1 MLVFELSRKGR
12 RSFVLPPK
20 DEAIACHKLEQTR
33 QDELKLPE
41 LAEREVIQHYTNL
54 TKKIFSVDA
63 GFYPLGSC
71 TMKYNPKINEDVAGL
86 NGFANIHPLQPTD
99 TVKGA
104 LKAFDL
110 LSEKLAEVTGMDAIT
125 LQPAAGAQGEFASL
139 LMIKNY
145 LRDQGHT
152 HKNEVIVPDS
162 AHGTNPASAVMAGF
176 KVVTVPSNDRGLV
189 DVEKLKELINANTA
203 AIMLTNPNT
212 LGLYEE
218 NIVEICDLMHD
229 ADALVYCDGAN
240 MNAIMGIS
248 RPGDVGFDVIHLNL
262 HKTFSTPHG
271 GGGPGCGAVGV
282 KSILEP
288 YLPTPVVR
296 NGEILV
302 DRPKS
307 IGPMK
312 NFYGHFG
319 VFIRALTYTL
329 SLGGNGL
336 KEASQNAVLNAN
348 YLYSLVKDNYPLSN
362 TTPFMHEFVASMAK
376 LKKETGVSA
385 LDLSKGL
392 IENNIH
398 PPTMYFPIIVEEALM
413 VEPTETESIDT
424 LKHVAEVFNTLV
436 KRAHEDPES
445 LHNAPSNTV
454 IKRVDEVKAARHPI
468 LVHND

>member
-1 MLVFELSRKGR
+1 MLVFEVSREGR
-12 RSFVLPPK
+12 RSFYLPK
-20 DEAIACHKLEQTR
+20 SDVESHSLSLKRE
-33 QDELKLPE
+33 DDLKLPE
-41 LAEREVIQHYTNL
+41 LSEREVIQHYTNL
-54 TKKIFSVDA
+54 TKKIFSVDS

-71 TMKYNPKINEDVAGL
+71 TMKYNPKLNEDVAGL
-86 NGFANIHPLQPTD
+86 AGFSHIHPLQPKES
-99 TVKGA
+99 VVGA

-139 LMIKNY
+139 LMIKAY
-145 LRDQGHT
+145 LKDHGKE

-176 KVVTVPSNDRGLV
+176 KVVTVPSDERGLV
-189 DVEKLKELINANTA
+189 DVKKLRDLVNDKTA

-212 LGLYEE
+212 LGLYEVD
-218 NIVEICDLMHD
+218 ILEISKIIHD
-229 ADALVYCDGAN
+229 AGALMYCDGAN

-296 NGEILV
+296 NQEILI

-319 VFIRALTYTL
+319 VFIRALTYIL

-336 KEASQNAVLNAN
+336 KESSQNAVLNAN
-348 YLYSLVKDNYPLSN
+348 YLQHLMKEHYPAAKEQ
-362 TTPFMHEFVASMAK
+362 PFMHEFVTSMTK

-385 LDLSKGL
+385 LDISKGL
-392 IENNIH
+392 IENGIH
-398 PPTMYFPIIVEEALM
+398 PPTMYFPIIVPEALM
-413 VEPTETESIDT
+413 IEPTETESIDT
-424 LKHVAEVFNTLV
+424 LKKVADVFNKLYQQ
-436 KRAHEDPES
+436 AHDDPDALKE
-445 LHNAPSNTV
+445 APNNTV
-454 IKRVDEVKAARHPI
+454 VKRVDEVKAARHPI

>member
-1 MLVFELSRKGR
+1 MLVFEISREGR
-12 RSFVLPPK
+12 RSFFLPESEVPT
-20 DEAIACHKLEQTR
+20 HTLSQTR
-33 QDELKLPE
+33 QDELKLPQ
-41 LAEREVIQHYTNL
+41 LSEREVIQHYTNL

-86 NGFANIHPLQPTD
+86 TGFSDIPPLQPAE

-104 LKAFDL
+104 LKAFDE
-110 LSEKLAEVTGMDAIT
+110 LSDRLAEVTGMDAIT
-125 LQPAAGAQGEFASL
+125 LQPAAGAQGEFSSL
-139 LMIKNY
+139 LMIKAFLKDNGG
-145 LRDQGHT
+145 GHKT
-152 HKNEVIVPDS
+152 EIIVPDS

-176 KVVTVPSNDRGLV
+176 DVVTVPSDERGLV
-189 DVEKLKELINANTA
+189 DVNKLKELVTDKTA

-212 LGLYEE
+212 LGLFEVD
-218 NIVEICDLMHD
+218 ILEISKIMKSVGALM
-229 ADALVYCDGAN
+229 YCDGAN
-240 MNAIMGIS
+240 MNAIMGIN

-282 KSILEP
+282 KSHLEP

-296 NGEILV
+296 NGEILTN
-302 DRPKS
+302 RPSS

-319 VFIRALTYTL
+319 VFIRALTYTI

-336 KEASQNAVLNAN
+336 KEVSQNAVLNAN
-348 YLYSLVKDNYPLSN
+348 YLYHLMKDKYPLAKD
-362 TTPFMHEFVASMAK
+362 TPFMHEFVASMAN
-376 LKKETGVSA
+376 LKKETGVTA
-385 LDLSKGL
+385 LDISKGL

-398 PPTMYFPIIVEEALM
+398 PPTMYFPIIVPEALM

-424 LKHVAEVFNTLV
+424 LHHVADVFNSLV
-436 KRAHEDPES
+436 DTAHSDS
-445 LHNAPSNTV
+445 QALKDAPSNTV
-454 IKRVDEVKAARHPI
+454 VKRVDEVKAARNPI

>member
-1 MLVFELSRKGR
+1 MLVFEKSREGR
-12 RSFVLPPK
+12 RSFYLPKSEVPK
-20 DEAIACHKLEQTR
+20 HELKQTR
-33 QDELKLPE
+33 QEAPKLPE
-41 LAEREVIQHYTNL
+41 LSEREVIQHYTNL

-86 NGFANIHPLQPTD
+86 NGFTNIHPLQPTD
-99 TVKGA
+99 TIKGA
-104 LKAFDL
+104 LKAFDE
-110 LSEKLAEVTGMDAIT
+110 LSDRLAEVTGMDAIT

-139 LMIKNY
+139 LMIKAY
-145 LRDQGHT
+145 LKDQGHH
-152 HKNEVIVPDS
+152 HKTEVIVPDS

-176 KVVTVPSNDRGLV
+176 DVVTVPSDERGLV
-189 DVEKLKELINANTA
+189 DVEKLKELVTDKTA

-212 LGLYEE
+212 LGLYEVD
-218 NIVEICDLMHD
+218 ILEISDIIHGVGALM
-229 ADALVYCDGAN
+229 YCDGAN

-296 NGEILV
+296 NQEILV
-302 DRPKS
+302 ERPQS

-329 SLGGNGL
+329 SLGENGL
-336 KEASQNAVLNAN
+336 KEASENAVLNAN
-348 YLYSLVKDNYPLSN
+348 YLYHLMKDKYPLAKD
-362 TTPFMHEFVASMAK
+362 TPFMHEFVASMAT
-376 LKKETGVSA
+376 LKKETGVTA
-385 LDLSKGL
+385 LDISKGL
-392 IENNIH
+392 IENDIH
-398 PPTMYFPIIVEEALM
+398 PPTMYFPIIVPEALM
-413 VEPTETESIDT
+413 VEPTETESVDT
-424 LKHVAEVFNTLV
+424 LHHVAKVFNNLV
-436 KRAHEDPES
+436 DLAHSNPDA
-445 LHNAPSNTV
+445 LKNAPTNTV
-454 IKRVDEVKAARHPI
+454 VKRVDEVKAARQPV

>member
-1 MLVFELSRKGR
+1 MLVFEVSREGR
-12 RSFVLPPK
+12 RSFHLPK
-20 DEAIACHKLEQTR
+20 SDIESHSLS
-33 QDELKLPE
+33 LKRGDALRLPE
-41 LAEREVIQHYTNL
+41 LSEREVVQHYTNL
-54 TKKIFSVDA
+54 TKKIFSVDS

-71 TMKYNPKINEDVAGL
+71 TMKYNPKLNEDVAGL
-86 NGFANIHPLQPTD
+86 PGFSHIHPLQPTES
-99 TVKGA
+99 VVGA

-139 LMIKNY
+139 LMIKAY
-145 LRDQGHT
+145 LNDHGGGHKT
-152 HKNEVIVPDS
+152 EVIVPDS

-176 KVVTVPSNDRGLV
+176 KVVTVPSDERGLV
-189 DVEKLKELINANTA
+189 DVEKLRELVSDKTA

-212 LGLYEE
+212 LGLYEVD
-218 NIVEICDLMHD
+218 ILEISKIIHD
-229 ADALVYCDGAN
+229 AGALMYCDGAN

-288 YLPTPVVR
+288 YLPTPVVK
-296 NGEILV
+296 NHEILN

-319 VFIRALTYTL
+319 VFIRALTYIF

-336 KEASQNAVLNAN
+336 KESSQNAVLNAN
-348 YLYSLVKDNYPLSN
+348 YLQHLMKDHYSAAKDQ
-362 TTPFMHEFVASMAK
+362 PFMHEFVTSMTK

-385 LDLSKGL
+385 LDISKGL
-392 IENNIH
+392 IENGIH
-398 PPTMYFPIIVEEALM
+398 PPTMYFPIIVPEALM
-413 VEPTETESIDT
+413 IEPTETESIDT
-424 LKHVAEVFNTLV
+424 LKKVAEVFNQLYQ
-436 KRAHEDPES
+436 KAHDDAES
-445 LHNAPSNTV
+445 LKEAPNNTV
-454 IKRVDEVKAARHPI
+454 VKRVDEVKAARHPI

>member
-1 MLVFELSRKGR
+1 MLVFEVSREGR
-12 RSFVLPPK
+12 RSFYLPK
-20 DEAIACHKLEQTR
+20 SDVESHSLSLKRE
-33 QDELKLPE
+33 DDLKLPE
-41 LAEREVIQHYTNL
+41 LSEREVVQHYTNL
-54 TKKIFSVDA
+54 TKKIFSVDS

-71 TMKYNPKINEDVAGL
+71 TMKYNPKLNEDVAGL
-86 NGFANIHPLQPTD
+86 AGFSHIHPLQPKES
-99 TVKGA
+99 VVGA

-139 LMIKNY
+139 LMIKAY
-145 LRDQGHT
+145 LKDHGKE
-152 HKNEVIVPDS
+152 HKTEVIVPDS

-176 KVVTVPSNDRGLV
+176 KVVTVPSDERGLV
-189 DVEKLKELINANTA
+189 DVEKLRELVNDKTA

-212 LGLYEE
+212 LGLYEVD
-218 NIVEICDLMHD
+218 ILEISKIIHD
-229 ADALVYCDGAN
+229 AGALMYCDGAN

-296 NGEILV
+296 NQEILI

-319 VFIRALTYTL
+319 VFIRALTYIL

-336 KEASQNAVLNAN
+336 KESSQNAVLNAN
-348 YLYSLVKDNYPLSN
+348 YLQHLMKEHYPAAKEQ
-362 TTPFMHEFVASMAK
+362 PFMHEFVTSMTK
-376 LKKETGVSA
+376 LKKDTGVSA
-385 LDLSKGL
+385 LDISKGL
-392 IENNIH
+392 IENGIH
-398 PPTMYFPIIVEEALM
+398 PPTMYFPIIVPEALM
-413 VEPTETESIDT
+413 IEPTETESIDT
-424 LKHVAEVFNTLV
+424 LKKVADVFNKLYQQ
-436 KRAHEDPES
+436 AHDDPDS
-445 LHNAPSNTV
+445 LKEAPNNTV
-454 IKRVDEVKAARHPI
+454 VKRVDEVKAARHPI

>member
-1 MLVFELSRKGR
+1 MLVFEKSRSGR
-12 RSFVLPPK
+12 RSFYLPETNVPSYELK
-20 DEAIACHKLEQTR
+20 QKR

-54 TKKIFSVDA
+54 TKKIFSVDS

-86 NGFANIHPLQPTD
+86 QGFSDIHPLQPED
-99 TVKGA
+99 TVRGA
-104 LKAFDL
+104 LKAFDE
-110 LSEKLAEVTGMDAIT
+110 LSNRLAEVTGMDAIT
-125 LQPAAGAQGEFASL
+125 LQPAAGAQGEFSSL
-139 LMIKNY
+139 LMIKAY
-145 LRDQGHT
+145 LKDHGGE
-152 HKNEVIVPDS
+152 HKTQVIVPDS

-176 KVVTVPSNDRGLV
+176 DVVTVPSDERGLV
-189 DVEKLKELINANTA
+189 DVTKLRELVNDKTA

-212 LGLYEE
+212 LGLYEVD
-218 NIVEICDLMHD
+218 ILEISEIIHGVGALM
-229 ADALVYCDGAN
+229 YCDGAN

-282 KSILEP
+282 KNILEP

-296 NGEILV
+296 NGEILL
-302 DRPKS
+302 DRPSS

-348 YLYSLVKDNYPLSN
+348 YLYSLVKENYPVAKE
-362 TTPFMHEFVASMAK
+362 TPFMHEFVASMSK
-376 LKKETGVSA
+376 LKKETGVTA

-392 IENNIH
+392 IENDIH
-398 PPTMYFPIIVEEALM
+398 PPTMYFPIIVPEALM
-413 VEPTETESIDT
+413 VEPTETESVDT
-424 LKHVAEVFNTLV
+424 LHMVADVFNKLV
-436 KRAHEDPES
+436 ETAHNNPQALKD
-445 LHNAPSNTV
+445 APTNTP
-454 IKRVDEVKAARHPI
+454 IKRVDEVKAARNPI
-468 LVHND
+468 LVYND

>member
-1 MLVFELSRKGR
+1 MLVFEVSREGR
-12 RSFVLPPK
+12 RSFHLPK
-20 DEAIACHKLEQTR
+20 SDIESHSLS
-33 QDELKLPE
+33 LKREDALRLPE
-41 LAEREVIQHYTNL
+41 LSEREVVQHYTNL
-54 TKKIFSVDA
+54 TKKIFSVDS

-71 TMKYNPKINEDVAGL
+71 TMKYNPKLNEDVAGL
-86 NGFANIHPLQPTD
+86 PGFSHIHPLQPTES
-99 TVKGA
+99 VVGA

-139 LMIKNY
+139 LMIKAY
-145 LRDQGHT
+145 LNDHGGGHKT
-152 HKNEVIVPDS
+152 EVIVPDS

-176 KVVTVPSNDRGLV
+176 KVVTVPSDERGLV
-189 DVEKLKELINANTA
+189 DVEKLRELVSDKTA

-212 LGLYEE
+212 LGLYEVD
-218 NIVEICDLMHD
+218 ILEISKIIHD
-229 ADALVYCDGAN
+229 AGALMYCDGAN

-288 YLPTPVVR
+288 YLPTPVVK
-296 NGEILV
+296 NYEILN

-319 VFIRALTYTL
+319 VFIRALTYIL

-336 KEASQNAVLNAN
+336 KESSQNAVLNAN
-348 YLYSLVKDNYPLSN
+348 YLQHLMKDHYPAAKDQ
-362 TTPFMHEFVASMAK
+362 PFMHEFVTSMTK

-385 LDLSKGL
+385 LDISKGL
-392 IENNIH
+392 IENGIH
-398 PPTMYFPIIVEEALM
+398 PPTMYFPIIVPEALM
-413 VEPTETESIDT
+413 IEPTETESIDT
-424 LKHVAEVFNTLV
+424 LKKVAEVFNQLYQQ
-436 KRAHEDPES
+436 AHDDAES
-445 LHNAPSNTV
+445 LKEAPNNTV
-454 IKRVDEVKAARHPI
+454 VKRVDEVKAARHPI

>member
-1 MLVFELSRKGR
+1 MLVFELSREGR
-12 RSFVLPPK
+12 RSFYLPPK
-20 DEAIACHKLEQTR
+20 DDAIACHKLENTR
-33 QDELKLPE
+33 KEELKLPE

-86 NGFANIHPLQPTD
+86 NGFANIHPLQPQE
-99 TVKGA
+99 TVQGA
-104 LKAFDL
+104 LKAFDE
-110 LSEKLAEVTGMDAIT
+110 LSNRLAEVTGMDAIT

-139 LMIKNY
+139 LMIKHY
-145 LRDQGHT
+145 LKDQGLE
-152 HKNEVIVPDS
+152 HKTQVIVPDS

-176 KVVTVPSNDRGLV
+176 EVVTVPSDERGLV
-189 DVEKLKELINANTA
+189 DVSKLRELVNEKTA

-212 LGLYEE
+212 LGLYEVD
-218 NIVEICDLMHD
+218 IVEITQIIHE
-229 ADALVYCDGAN
+229 AGGLVYCDGAN

-296 NGEILV
+296 HGEILV

-348 YLYSLVKDNYPLSN
+348 YLYSLVKDNYPLAKQ
-362 TTPFMHEFVASMAK
+362 TPFMHEFVASMAT
-376 LKKETGVSA
+376 LKKETGVNA

-398 PPTMYFPIIVEEALM
+398 PPTMYFPIIVPEALM

-424 LKHVAEVFNTLV
+424 LNHVGEVFNELV

-445 LHNAPSNTV
+445 MHNAPSNTV
-454 IKRVDEVKAARHPI
+454 IKRVDEVKAARQPI
-468 LVHND
+468 LVYND